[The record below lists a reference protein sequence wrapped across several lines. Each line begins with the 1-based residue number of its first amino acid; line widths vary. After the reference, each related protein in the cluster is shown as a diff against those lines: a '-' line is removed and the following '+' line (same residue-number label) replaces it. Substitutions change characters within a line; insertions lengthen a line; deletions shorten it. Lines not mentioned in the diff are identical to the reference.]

1 MNKKNP
7 LVTTIGFNKDDPDHV
22 YVAEFLNSIG
32 KGKARYIVKA
42 VLTYQEIEK
51 NGGQHYPAAS
61 VIDYEGIRRIVLQVL
76 EERDRQAVYAGPV
89 YKEPEKQTEPEP
101 TEEDILDQFG
111 DDELD
116 GIMAALAAFQEQ

>member
-32 KGKARYIVKA
+32 KGKAKYIVKA

-51 NGGQHYPAAS
+51 NGSQPYPVTS
-61 VIDYEGIRRIVLQVL
+61 SIDYEGIRRIVLQVL
-76 EERDRQAVYAGPV
+76 EERDRQAVYAGLV

-101 TEEDILDQFG
+101 IEEDILDQFG

>member
-51 NGGQHYPAAS
+51 NGGQHYPVTSA
-61 VIDYEGIRRIVLQVL
+61 IDYEGIRRIVLQVL
-76 EERDRQAVYAGPV
+76 EERDGQTAYLDSAPIRQEKS
-89 YKEPEKQTEPEP
+89 KEPDQM
-101 TEEDILDQFG
+101 EENMLEDFNEN
-111 DDELD
+111 ELND
-116 GIMAALAAFQEQ
+116 IMAALAAFQEQ